1 MADGVISKWLKGIG
15 EPVKRGEP
23 LFEVESDKVTTEV
36 ESPADGVVLQIAV
49 GEGKK
54 VDVGSVLATIGRPDE
69 VASPGPGGDV
79 VASPAP
85 SAAASMTPDA
95 SESTDA
101 PAGKIFVTP
110 RARKA
115 ADELGIDL

>member
-1 MADGVISKWLKGIG
+1 MADGVISRWLKGVG

-36 ESPADGVVLQIAV
+36 ESPADGVVLQISI

-69 VASPGPGGDV
+69 ATPTSGAPGVAQS
-79 VASPAP
+79 AP
-85 SAAASMTPDA
+85 SVAAPTTETSSDSEDTPV
-95 SESTDA
+95 
-101 PAGKIFVTP
+101 GKIFATP

-115 ADELGIDL
+115 ADELGV